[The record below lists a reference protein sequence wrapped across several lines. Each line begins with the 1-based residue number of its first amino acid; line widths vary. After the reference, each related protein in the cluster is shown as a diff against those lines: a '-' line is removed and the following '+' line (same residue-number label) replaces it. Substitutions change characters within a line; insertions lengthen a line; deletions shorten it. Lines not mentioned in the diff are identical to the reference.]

1 MKDVVKLDNP
11 KGACSS
17 HECETYGNSYKYQP
31 NNYAVLEK
39 SDFDNPKLKSIKA
52 SDIEAFVDPLRMK
65 FSEINF
71 EDRSRDTILKLVDS
85 IVDGKNII
93 SIVLDKDE
101 APVINIMSA
110 LKKSIEDTKCKYA

>member
-17 HECETYGNSYKYQP
+17 HECETNGNSYKYQP

-65 FSEINF
+65 FSEIMRTGSTNHKTG
-71 EDRSRDTILKLVDS
+71 SNL
-85 IVDGKNII
+85 
-93 SIVLDKDE
+93 
-101 APVINIMSA
+101 
-110 LKKSIEDTKCKYA
+110 LKKLSRSSARSSK